1 MASRAD
7 RLPAL
12 RLLAKC
18 PGATPAERAAA
29 ARFAARLDPD
39 YTLPGD
45 LDAAVRL
52 ARQMAQSARR
62 RVPLSAPIST
72 PARGVVL
79 DVGGRLPWLRWL
91 CPVCQ
96 EPVAHPG
103 QDAGR
108 LLGLAHRLATDENAR
123 RCLLCGVYPT
133 PLTLD
138 GVELPGAVPDA
149 LWRVAARPVPP
160 GSFLM
165 ALTRLRTAHAH
176 RDLGGSFGDAAS
188 RRRIRRR
195 VRAALDEAVAAGVL
209 VEAPEFQ
216 VRAALVEDA
225 TVVRWRR
232 PR

>member
-12 RLLAKC
+12 RRLAAD

-39 YTLPGD
+39 YTLPNNF
-45 LDAAVRL
+45 DAAVRR
-52 ARQMAQSARR
+52 ARQMAECARMR
-62 RVPLSAPIST
+62 STPRAPISP

-79 DVGGRLPWLRWL
+79 DAGGKFPWLRWR

-103 QDAGR
+103 KDAGR
-108 LLGLAHRLATDENAR
+108 LLGLAHCLATDENAR
-123 RCLLCGVYPT
+123 RCLFCGVYPT

-149 LWRVAARPVPP
+149 LWRVAARFVPP
-160 GSFLM
+160 SDFLM
-165 ALTRLRTAHAH
+165 ALTRLRTAYTH
-176 RDLGGSFGDAAS
+176 RDLWSSRAAF
-188 RRRIRRR
+188 RRRIA
-195 VRAALDEAVAAGVL
+195 AALDEAVAAGVL

-216 VRAALVEDA
+216 IRAALGEA
-225 TVVRWRR
+225 VVRWRR